1 MDRIKMESVASAA
14 ASERGCSIVE
24 LAFNDDDNIF
34 EITIDKADGDVQ
46 LADCEHV
53 HRAILAAFD
62 RNVEDYAL
70 TVGSAGIDSAEADE
84 MLNNMEKEQ

>member
-70 TVGSAGIDSAEADE
+70 TVGSEGLSSEEADRLLGE
-84 MLNNMEKEQ
+84 IDE